1 MLGASGAG
9 AALAFRPRSRTDT
22 GLVGRVSSVAGEWTV
37 REWGVGWSWWT
48 WGGPPGAS
56 KVTVRTFVFILRTR

>member
-9 AALAFRPRSRTDT
+9 TALAFRPGNRTDK
-22 GLVGRVSSVAGEWTV
+22 GLVGRVSSVAGTETV
-37 REWGVGWSWWT
+37 RKWGVGWGWWT

-56 KVTVRTFVFILRTR
+56 KITMRTFVFILRVR